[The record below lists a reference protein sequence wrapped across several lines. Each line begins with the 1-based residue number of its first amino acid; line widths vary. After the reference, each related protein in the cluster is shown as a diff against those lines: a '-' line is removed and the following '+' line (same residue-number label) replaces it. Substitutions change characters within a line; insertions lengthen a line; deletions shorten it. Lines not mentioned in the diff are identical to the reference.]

1 MKEESKLNYLKN
13 TPELLHAYGGH
24 LLITTT
30 KSNGKSNPR
39 LLPLTRT
46 MLQPLS
52 RNRKNTNL
60 LSCKNSNI
68 TRITS
73 MRKNMPRKSTIILT
87 SSKNQKLFTLSPK
100 ILSVFSNHSS
110 MRTKLIILTSIAMAL
125 VVMAFP
131 TNKFQP
137 KTVWEHYCKYTLGIH
152 PSQATEEQ
160 YDYFLDCWS
169 GDDEYQYLY
178 DYYEKKY
185 PEYNQELKHYGK

>member
-1 MKEESKLNYLKN
+1 
-13 TPELLHAYGGH
+13 
-24 LLITTT
+24 
-30 KSNGKSNPR
+30 
-39 LLPLTRT
+39 
-46 MLQPLS
+46 
-52 RNRKNTNL
+52 
-60 LSCKNSNI
+60 
-68 TRITS
+68 
-73 MRKNMPRKSTIILT
+73 
-87 SSKNQKLFTLSPK
+87 
-100 ILSVFSNHSS
+100 

-185 PEYNQELKHYGK
+185 PEYNQEPSIHTSPG